1 MNSVGHHVPLRSIR
15 NIGKLQR
22 YWLLFYSLPLLLD
35 FLPSLYW
42 HHYSI
47 LVTAIHILFSDSISM
62 AQVDAAEQMLVDF
75 YNLLPDLYGEASCTA
90 NAHLLSHLVKYVRL
104 WGPLWTHS
112 AFGFESKN
120 GQLKHFFH
128 GKAEIHHQLLF
139 NIDVS
144 YTLQHIHMKLLQ
156 HESDKTLSYLNYSHS
171 RPNMTCVGDHAYIVG
186 KCVLTTP
193 TNEQSSALG
202 HSGNIEVYFRLLKDG
217 IMYHSTGYKKRCGH
231 PASAFKQFDLQGG
244 STM

>member
-1 MNSVGHHVPLRSIR
+1 
-15 NIGKLQR
+15 
-22 YWLLFYSLPLLLD
+22 
-35 FLPSLYW
+35 
-42 HHYSI
+42 
-47 LVTAIHILFSDSISM
+47 M

-156 HESDKTLSYLNYSHS
+156 HESDKTL
-171 RPNMTCVGDHAYIVG
+171 
-186 KCVLTTP
+186 TT
-193 TNEQSSALG
+193 
-202 HSGNIEVYFRLLKDG
+202 
-217 IMYHSTGYKKRCGH
+217 
-231 PASAFKQFDLQGG
+231 
-244 STM
+244 